1 MAVPTVQEE
10 GSADHL
16 RSVLAFPEVP
26 SMSNQMIPEQA
37 IELTLAA
44 LADLPSGP
52 PSEEILSVIQAAAW
66 DEGVSDGQWNA
77 EHAYQIE
84 AGTRTAIPNPYR
96 SEA

>member
-1 MAVPTVQEE
+1 MT
-10 GSADHL
+10 
-16 RSVLAFPEVP
+16 PEK
-26 SMSNQMIPEQA
+26 A
-37 IELTLAA
+37 IERTLAA

-52 PSEEILSVIQAAAW
+52 PPEETLAAIQAAAW

-96 SEA
+96 SKE